1 MTNEIIEIGELQELD
16 NSFMGGGRGS
26 TKSVNFGGG
35 LELLMNDKLK
45 SGGKSSGG
53 GGGGD
58 IDIEDLNELEDELNE
73 LSDSIGHGPSKV
85 SKNFKSDIFGSGG
98 IKLNNYEND
107 DQSDGGFSD
116 HKFNLGSSGGGGSN
130 TSGIGTST
138 ANTDPDKK
146 TWDGFGKFSNVP
158 MNPDAPLD
166 NTPQMTKEE
175 LLREKFKILQKLE
188 ELETKG
194 IRLTKKYTMESSLL
208 EMKGE
213 YETHLEER
221 EKKNS
226 IKFQQKLLMTAIT
239 GIEFLNNKFD
249 PFDLK
254 LDGWSEQ
261 INENVEDYDE
271 IFAELH
277 DKYKSKAKMA
287 PELKLLFQLGGS
299 AIMLHMTNTMFKS
312 AMPGMD
318 DIMRQNP
325 ELMKQFTQ
333 AAVNTMSQSSPNF
346 GNFMGDMMGGGA
358 SMSSNFNNQRPPP
371 PPVATKGPNSIPPP
385 RREGDISNRPDL
397 NFGRGGNMNDGVNL
411 SDSYINPFQ
420 SKQTRGAP
428 PPLPQNPRPEMKGPS
443 DISNILSGLKTK
455 TVNIPNPSNPG
466 TSSGNNNTSSANAT
480 SEDKGS
486 TISITELKELQNDN
500 MPNRTKRKP
509 KSEKNTISLDI

>member
-1 MTNEIIEIGELQELD
+1 
-16 NSFMGGGRGS
+16 
-26 TKSVNFGGG
+26 
-35 LELLMNDKLK
+35 
-45 SGGKSSGG
+45 
-53 GGGGD
+53 
-58 IDIEDLNELEDELNE
+58 
-73 LSDSIGHGPSKV
+73 
-85 SKNFKSDIFGSGG
+85 
-98 IKLNNYEND
+98 
-107 DQSDGGFSD
+107 
-116 HKFNLGSSGGGGSN
+116 
-130 TSGIGTST
+130 
-138 ANTDPDKK
+138 
-146 TWDGFGKFSNVP
+146 
-158 MNPDAPLD
+158 
-166 NTPQMTKEE
+166 
-175 LLREKFKILQKLE
+175 
-188 ELETKG
+188 
-194 IRLTKKYTMESSLL
+194 
-208 EMKGE
+208 
-213 YETHLEER
+213 
-221 EKKNS
+221 
-226 IKFQQKLLMTAIT
+226 
-239 GIEFLNNKFD
+239 
-249 PFDLK
+249 
-254 LDGWSEQ
+254 
-261 INENVEDYDE
+261 
-271 IFAELH
+271 
-277 DKYKSKAKMA
+277 
-287 PELKLLFQLGGS
+287 
-299 AIMLHMTNTMFKS
+299 MFKS

-346 GNFMGDMMGGGA
+346 GNFMGDMMGGGGA

-455 TVNIPNPSNPG
+455 TVNIPNASNPG